1 MLCSG
6 LLLAGAGTCGLL
18 LAGRTGHGA
27 LPVGRPAAPVA
38 AGKLTPLPH
47 ASSRHRVARPVD
59 LIIPV
64 IGVRTRLVHLAVTP
78 TGDLQVPATPT
89 VAGWYTASP
98 PPGAI
103 GSSIIAGHVDSRSGP
118 GIFFR
123 LRLLRRGDSVYVR
136 RADGSLAVFGVTA
149 VKMYPKDRFPAAAV
163 YGPTPDAELRLI
175 TCGGT
180 FDQSL
185 GSYLSNVVVYA
196 TAVAG

>member
-1 MLCSG
+1 MSG
-6 LLLAGAGTCGLL
+6 LLERSTVSISRNRL
-18 LAGRTGHGA
+18 
-27 LPVGRPAAPVA
+27 RP
-38 AGKLTPLPH
+38 
-47 ASSRHRVARPVD
+47 
-59 LIIPV
+59 
-64 IGVRTRLVHLAVTP
+64 RLVAGWPRMIRRPDIRHIQTDAGGLVGSALRRPGEPEPRLLAVTWRAIAP
-78 TGDLQVPATPT
+78 RHYASTAT
-89 VAGWYTASP
+89 
-98 PPGAI
+98 
-103 GSSIIAGHVDSRSGP
+103 
-118 GIFFR
+118 
-123 LRLLRRGDSVYVR
+123 LRRGDSVYVR